1 VRVGLLHRVLI
12 SALPVASVFLIYAG
26 AQELQASRQIG
37 THWSFLDPVYFE
49 LLTPVILIVING
61 ITFWRVRR
69 DKTLLRDGALTAA
82 VVTHQKPMAAAGG
95 RGGGRKHS
103 RIRYRFK
110 DASGQMFQ
118 GTGADDSLL

>member
-1 VRVGLLHRVLI
+1 
-12 SALPVASVFLIYAG
+12 
-26 AQELQASRQIG
+26 
-37 THWSFLDPVYFE
+37 
-49 LLTPVILIVING
+49 LIVISG

-82 VVTHQKPMAAAGG
+82 VVTHQKRMAAGG

-118 GTGADDSLL
+118 GTDADDSLTFFVDMIVPVFYNPENPERNVAMCSALCELRFD